1 MKTFCDSPPVRLIDP
16 IPLEKVSV
24 SRETFSRGDIDSNP
38 SFHKRESEN
47 GRIERKRTVLPR
59 STRIRY
65 NERVRSP
72 RFKRRDASSISLS
85 AVNHNSCDATRFFI
99 FKSLRKRIAPT
110 NIIIRAFRAIGV
122 EKMRQYPFNI
132 DIPSNC
138 FVKPRSVIFHKKNP
152 PVDRDDHARA
162 RARDISFPVLF

>member
-1 MKTFCDSPPVRLIDP
+1 MTRFRSKKYPYLA
-16 IPLEKVSV
+16 KH
-24 SRETFSRGDIDSNP
+24 SREMISIRVFILETELGTDESNGEW
-38 SFHKRESEN
+38 KRA
-47 GRIERKRTVLPR
+47 VLLR

>member
-1 MKTFCDSPPVRLIDP
+1 MTRFRSKKYPYLA
-16 IPLEKVSV
+16 KH
-24 SRETFSRGDIDSNP
+24 SREMISIRVFILETELGTDESNG
-38 SFHKRESEN
+38 EW
-47 GRIERKRTVLPR
+47 KRTVLPR

-72 RFKRRDASSISLS
+72 RFKRRDASSIGLS